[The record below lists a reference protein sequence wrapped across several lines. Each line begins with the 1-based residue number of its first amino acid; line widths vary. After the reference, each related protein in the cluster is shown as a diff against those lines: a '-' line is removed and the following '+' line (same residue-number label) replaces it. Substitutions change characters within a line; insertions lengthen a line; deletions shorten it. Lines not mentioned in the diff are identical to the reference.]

1 MIKALVIADDFTGAL
16 DTGVQFRAKG
26 SLVRVADGNAEDL
39 FAVADDIQMLIV
51 DAETRHMTPEKAY
64 ETVYNIVK
72 AAVKAGVA
80 CIYKKTDS
88 GLRGNI
94 GSELTAVFDAAGE
107 KTVHFIPA
115 FPKMGRITRDGVHY
129 INGVPVAQSVF
140 GQDPFEPVRFSSVKD
155 IIASQSHIETLLAG
169 GHVPQE
175 APGGIVIYDAQS
187 DEEMMH
193 LAQSLKQN
201 NQLSFLAGCAGFA
214 AMLPALLQLER
225 ADGHLPPMSRKLL
238 TICGSINPVTIEQ
251 LDVAENSGM
260 PRIRL
265 GLRQKLDP
273 SWLDSE
279 DGKASVDK
287 WFHLIRSASSSV
299 LDCGGTEE
307 NDEMKR
313 LTAELNMPLEE
324 VRQRIAMTMGGVLR
338 RLLDRG
344 LEGTLLLTGGD
355 TLLAFMRCIHQ
366 NTLMPICELTP
377 GVVLSQIRYGGKTYG
392 LLSKSGGFGEKT
404 LLLDLAHVLETNAA
418 DEVS

>member
-94 GSELTAVFDAAGE
+94 GSELTAVFDAAGG

-251 LDVAENSGM
+251 LDVAENSGI

-366 NTLMPICELTP
+366 NTLMPICELTS